1 MKKLTSLCLAFL
13 LAFSLCATALAADVP
28 SDWARAEVSGAIS
41 AELVPADL
49 QGKYQQA
56 ITRGEFCRL
65 VIQLM
70 RQTYAADCV
79 EFFEENGGFTVSFTD
94 TSDREILAAAQFG
107 IVNGVGGGRFDPD
120 SSIQRQA
127 AATML
132 KRAANILDLTP
143 TVALTFYDAD
153 QFAPWAAEGILF
165 TSALIDPFSRF
176 PVMGGTGNFRTIN
189 DETVAVFSPFDLYT
203 REQAIC
209 TMMRIYDN
217 WLMKTLDPD
226 GYHEMF
232 GYG

>member
-1 MKKLTSLCLAFL
+1 MKKLASLCLALL
-13 LAFSLCATALAADVP
+13 LAFSLCANAFAEDLP
-28 SDWARAEVSGAIS
+28 SEWARGEVSGAIG
-41 AELVPADL
+41 AGLVPEDL
-49 QGKYQQA
+49 QSSYQA
-56 ITRGEFCRL
+56 PITRAEFCRL
-65 VIQLM
+65 IIRLM
-70 RQTYAADCV
+70 QETYAADCV
-79 EFFEENGGFTVSFTD
+79 EFIEENGGFDVSFTD
-94 TSDREILAAAQFG
+94 TNDREILAAAQLG

-143 TVALTFYDAD
+143 TVAMTFQDAD
-153 QFAPWAAEGILF
+153 QFADWAVDGIAF
-165 TSALIDPFSRF
+165 SSALIDPFSQFR
-176 PVMGGTGNFRTIN
+176 VMGGTGSFRTMA
-189 DETVAVFSPFDLYT
+189 DEEVPLFSPFGLYT

-209 TMMRIYDN
+209 TMMRIYHN